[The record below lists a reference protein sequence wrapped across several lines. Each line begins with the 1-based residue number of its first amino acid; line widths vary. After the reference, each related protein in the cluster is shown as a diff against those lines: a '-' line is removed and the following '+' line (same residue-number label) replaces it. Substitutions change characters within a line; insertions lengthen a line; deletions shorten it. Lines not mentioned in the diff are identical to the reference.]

1 MKFRWKKQIIHAA
14 RSRLYFRRNC
24 MAKAPNISFV
34 PFGTELLSWAVEKD
48 RRYHTGDKLN
58 KGIVSYVAALHD
70 LGFFFKKVRM
80 GELRAN
86 SQTISAWARM
96 WGWDYR
102 KALRFITIVLRD
114 LFDLNAA
121 LKKAKALRE
130 RLEAALAKQQEK
142 MRSYMR
148 KLRGSTS
155 PDTQSYAQDDETE
168 DERLFLDA
176 MAALAKTSPVFY
188 RAKIKKQLRAKDIAT
203 CNNFQK
209 WLEKHKKPTVKT
221 LPQAIISHTDIV
233 EILKSKYI
241 SGYRIINYCKKDE
254 NIYHVV
260 FDNYFETDM
269 TGEQIIENAK

>member
-1 MKFRWKKQIIHAA
+1 MINMEHGMRKE
-14 RSRLYFRRNC
+14 
-24 MAKAPNISFV
+24 NISFI

-48 RRYHTGDKLN
+48 RRYHNGDKLN

-86 SQTISAWARM
+86 SQTVSAWARM

-114 LFDLNAA
+114 LFDLNTA
-121 LKKAKALRE
+121 LKKAKVLRE

-155 PDTQSYAQDDETE
+155 LDTQSYAQDDETE

-203 CNNFQK
+203 WNNFQK
-209 WLEKHKKPTVKT
+209 WLEKHKKPLAEF
-221 LPQAIISHTDIV
+221 LPKSTIPNADIF
-233 EILKSKYI
+233 EILRTKRI
-241 SGYRIINYCKKDE
+241 SGYRVINYSKKDE
-254 NIYHVV
+254 NIYHIV

-269 TGEQIIENAK
+269 TAEQIIENAQ

>member
-1 MKFRWKKQIIHAA
+1 M
-14 RSRLYFRRNC
+14 S
-24 MAKAPNISFV
+24 KAPNVSFV

-58 KGIVSYVAALHD
+58 RGIVSYVAALHD

-86 SQTISAWARM
+86 SQTVSAWARM

-114 LFDLNAA
+114 LFDLNSA

-148 KLRGSTS
+148 TLRGSTLS
-155 PDTQSYAQDDETE
+155 NTPSYAQDDESE

-176 MAALAKTSPVFY
+176 MAILAKTNSVAY
-188 RAKIKKQLRAKDIAT
+188 RLTIKQKLKAGDQGTIV
-203 CNNFQK
+203 NFQK
-209 WLEKHKKPTVKT
+209 WLEKNKKPTAEIS
-221 LPQAIISHTDIV
+221 PQAIISHTDIV
-233 EILKSKYI
+233 KILKSKYI
-241 SGYRIINYCKKDE
+241 SGYRVINYCKKDE
-254 NIYHVV
+254 NIYHIV

>member
-1 MKFRWKKQIIHAA
+1 MGIGKDKSQIC
-14 RSRLYFRRNC
+14 R
-24 MAKAPNISFV
+24 PNNDDVGVKMQKINFV
-34 PFGTELLSWAVEKD
+34 PFGTELLSWVVEKD

-86 SQTISAWARM
+86 SQTVSAWSRM

-114 LFDLNAA
+114 LFELNAT
-121 LKKAKALRE
+121 LKKGKALRE
-130 RLEAALAKQQEK
+130 RLEAALAKQQAK

-148 KLRGSTS
+148 KVRGSTS

-168 DERLFLDA
+168 DERLFLNA

-188 RAKIKKQLRAKDIAT
+188 RAKIKKQLRAKDLAT

-209 WLEKHKKPTVKT
+209 WLEKHKKPKA
-221 LPQAIISHTDIV
+221 PQDIIFHTDIV
-233 EILKSKYI
+233 EILRTKRI
-241 SGYRIINYCKKDE
+241 SGYRIVEFSKKDE
-254 NIYHVV
+254 NIYHLT
-260 FDNYFETDM
+260 FENYFENDM
-269 TGEQIIENAK
+269 TVEQIIENAHE

>member
-1 MKFRWKKQIIHAA
+1 MGIGKDKSQIC
-14 RSRLYFRRNC
+14 R
-24 MAKAPNISFV
+24 PNNDDVGLKMQKINFV
-34 PFGTELLSWAVEKD
+34 PFGTELLSWVLEKD

-58 KGIVSYVAALHD
+58 KGIVSYVTALHD

-86 SQTISAWARM
+86 SQTVSAWARM

-114 LFDLNAA
+114 LFDLNDA

-130 RLEAALAKQQEK
+130 RLEAALAKQQAK

-148 KLRGSTS
+148 KVRGSTS

-168 DERLFLDA
+168 NERLFLDA
-176 MAALAKTSPVFY
+176 MAALAKTSPVAY
-188 RAKIKKQLRAKDIAT
+188 REKIKKQLRAKDAVT
-203 CNNFQK
+203 YNNFQK
-209 WLEKHKKPTVKT
+209 WLEKYRKPTVET
-221 LPQAIISHTDIV
+221 LLQAIIPHTDIV
-233 EILKSKYI
+233 EILKSKRI
-241 SGYRIINYCKKDE
+241 TGYRVINYLKKDE
-254 NIYHVV
+254 NTYHIV

-269 TGEQIIENAK
+269 TAEQIIENAK